1 MIKIGIFLVLIC
13 LGQCQDLLTSIK
25 NYADG
30 IAQSNITQK
39 ILIDFAPL
47 LLPLTILS
55 IILIQLMK
63 ICFKRQKFYD
73 KLPQTEQQA
82 NKKTIKL
89 PLKHKMQLYFMR
101 YYCQFLR
108 LFTH

>member
-1 MIKIGIFLVLIC
+1 MIKLWMLLVLIC
-13 LGQCQDLLTSIK
+13 FGSCQDILTSIK

-30 IAQSNITQK
+30 IVQSNVTQK

-47 LLPLTILS
+47 LLPFSILS

-63 ICFKRQKFYD
+63 VCFRRQKFYD

-82 NKKTIKL
+82 NNKKVKL
-89 PLKHKMQLYFMR
+89 PIKHRIQLYFMR
-101 YYCQFLR
+101 YYCQILR

>member
-1 MIKIGIFLVLIC
+1 MIKLWILFVLIY
-13 LGQCQDLLTSIK
+13 LGQCQDFIRSIK

-30 IAQSNITQK
+30 IIQSNITQK
-39 ILIDFAPL
+39 VLIDFAPL
-47 LLPLTILS
+47 LLPLTIIS

-63 ICFKRQKFYD
+63 VCFRRQKFYD

-82 NKKTIKL
+82 NNKQVRLPFNHKL
-89 PLKHKMQLYFMR
+89 QLYFMR
-101 YYCQFLR
+101 YYCQILR

>member
-1 MIKIGIFLVLIC
+1 MIKIGVLLVMIS

-30 IAQSNITQK
+30 IVSSNITQK

-55 IILIQLMK
+55 IILIQVMK

-73 KLPQTEQQA
+73 KLPQNEQQA
-82 NKKTIKL
+82 NIQKVKL
-89 PLKHKMQLYFMR
+89 PLKHKIQLYFMR

-108 LFTH
+108 LFTR